1 MTDTDE
7 REATAAS
14 SPSGPDANDA
24 RTEDPRAA
32 HLAGQRAFKELT
44 APIRGSMMVA
54 RVLGFLYGA
63 LAVAP
68 YVILVQ
74 LGEVLLEAARSGASP
89 DRAEVMTLLMWLTGA
104 FGLRYGIYFVALTVT
119 HFADVRF
126 GHIVRSRMVGVL
138 ASAPLAWFTSTNSGA
153 VRKAIQDDTHDV
165 HTVIAH
171 APV

>member
-7 REATAAS
+7 REATASS
-14 SPSGPDANDA
+14 SPRDLHDDGT
-24 RTEDPRAA
+24 RMEDPRAA

-44 APIRGSMMVA
+44 APIRGSMMLS
-54 RVLGFLYGA
+54 RVLGLLYGA

-74 LGEVLLEAARSGASP
+74 LGEVLLDAARSGVAP

-104 FGLRYGIYFVALTVT
+104 FGVRYGIYAVALTVT

-126 GHIVRSRMVGVL
+126 GHIVRSRMVKVL
-138 ASAPLAWFTSTNSGA
+138 SGAPLAWFTSKN
-153 VRKAIQDDTHDV
+153 
-165 HTVIAH
+165 
-171 APV
+171 